1 MGAVRGV
8 LVVLGPV
15 VDAHVQPR
23 HPRAARREPHGPAG
37 GGEPVE
43 GGGGGGAQ
51 DGAGGGLRRCGY
63 EAGEVRPVGGGGGSG
78 GGQRRRARRD
88 EYGVAAEVGEG
99 DGGGRLAAAAAVV
112 VVASTA
118 AVAACGKVLLEGA
131 AVRSGRVMPR
141 WRGES
146 RWRGRAGVAAMNL
159 SRVVADY
166 WSMHSNGELAYS
178 TSSAAAVGITNSE
191 ASCSANAKNHHR
203 RFAGEGRGPDKDDG
217 KTCLGSATWSSRM
230 GAAIRTNSNACCSIV
245 ACDAAGVSKKY
256 ARCAPGRPIRRM
268 DSISSRNTT
277 LSRRRRNAWP
287 CDTGIC
293 FAPFG
298 GTSFTV

>member
-1 MGAVRGV
+1 LASTRARAAGAGASPLGAVRGV

-51 DGAGGGLRRCGY
+51 DGAGGGLRRCGD
-63 EAGEVRPVGGGGGSG
+63 EAGEVRPVGGGGGG
-78 GGQRRRARRD
+78 GGRRRRARRD

-166 WSMHSNGELAYS
+166 WSMHANGELAYS

-191 ASCSANAKNHHR
+191 ASCSANAKKLTIASLLAR
-203 RFAGEGRGPDKDDG
+203 EEGR
-217 KTCLGSATWSSRM
+217 
-230 GAAIRTNSNACCSIV
+230 IRTMVKLAW
-245 ACDAAGVSKKY
+245 DQRLGPPGW
-256 ARCAPGRPIRRM
+256 ARQ
-268 DSISSRNTT
+268 
-277 LSRRRRNAWP
+277 
-287 CDTGIC
+287 
-293 FAPFG
+293 
-298 GTSFTV
+298 